1 MEFAP
6 GVVLINDLVINVV
19 PLVLKIGLGHRSS
32 RSFHIFFLII
42 VFHLVAVAERGRRLP
57 FLLVR
62 SHLIREGGLGG
73 GLASLVIAPVAF
85 MERQLEAALRVAS

>member
-1 MEFAP
+1 M
-6 GVVLINDLVINVV
+6 VLVIDFIIDIV
-19 PLVLKIGLGHRSS
+19 PLILWIGVGHRSGS
-32 RSFHIFFLII
+32 NFPIFFLIT
-42 VFHLVAVAERGRRLP
+42 VFHHVRCLL
-57 FLLVR
+57 LLVR

>member
-1 MEFAP
+1 M
-6 GVVLINDLVINVV
+6 VLVIDFIINVV
-19 PLVLKIGLGHRSS
+19 PLILRIGVGHRSGS
-32 RSFHIFFLII
+32 NFAIFFLIT
-42 VFHLVAVAERGRRLP
+42 VFHHVRRLLL
-57 FLLVR
+57 LLVR

>member
-19 PLVLKIGLGHRSS
+19 PLVAKIGAGHRSS

-62 SHLIREGGLGG
+62 GHLVSEGGLGSSC
-73 GLASLVIAPVAF
+73 GLASLLVIAPVALL
-85 MERQLEAALRVAS
+85 ER